1 MLLMESRRY
10 FLLRIASFLSLLNVP
25 WLGYIGWQRSQ
36 AGGCPLCH
44 LVPFLPVT
52 DVAVAV
58 AGMIASAALAV
69 LCYFSIS
76 KKGLRYLT
84 LPCAALCAAFASFL
98 QISNLRITG
107 SFCPQCLVASI
118 GFYLVFGLLLYE
130 IIIKSLF
137 LPTAGGREEGARG

>member
-1 MLLMESRRY
+1 MSLMEPQR
-10 FLLRIASFLSLLNVP
+10 SFLMRAASPVSLLNVL
-25 WLGYIGWQRSQ
+25 WLGYIAWQRSHT
-36 AGGCPLCH
+36 GGCPLCH

-58 AGMIASAALAV
+58 MGSVASALLAV

-76 KKGLRYLT
+76 KRNLRYLT
-84 LPCAALCAAFASFL
+84 VLYAALCAAFASFL
-98 QISNLRITG
+98 QVSGLLITRL
-107 SFCPQCLVASI
+107 FCPQCLIAFF

-137 LPTAGGREEGARG
+137 LPTAGGCEERARS